1 MAAELGKIVSKETR
15 LDIIVTPGI
24 TIISGV
30 LVAQFV
36 GPGVAGFMNWF
47 GNLVK
52 TATEMQPFIMGI
64 LVSALIGIA
73 LTLPISSAA
82 ICIALSLDG
91 LAGGAAT
98 AGCCA
103 QMIDLP
109 L

>member
-1 MAAELGKIVSKETR
+1 MSKETR
-15 LDIIVTPGI
+15 LDILVTPGV

-36 GPGVAGFMNWF
+36 GPGVAGFMSWF

-64 LVSALIGIA
+64 LVSALIGVA

-82 ICIALSLDG
+82 SVLPFLWMVWP
-91 LAGGAAT
+91 GAP
-98 AGCCA
+98 
-103 QMIDLP
+103 LP
-109 L
+109 QAAAHR